1 MRQVRDLI
9 GAQGAAAAG
18 MIGPAKHSRLEEGAI
33 DDQLSAALEQ
43 VEQANLTRRPFELVV
58 LLHRRPRH
66 PATLSGQ
73 CITGVSEGLL
83 LHEHLLACSLPL
95 LLRHD
100 RGRLHRRMPFRVLFV
115 CLFASCLFICL
126 SRHSCF
132 LPSWDFELRLCSSC
146 GKSSR
151 PTLPVHPWRRSRQRL
166 ILGLISRM
174 DTSFTSEAAKLQ
186 CLAPL
191 RVVTGQVGRFLHPY
205 PE

>member
-43 VEQANLTRRPFELVV
+43 VEQANLTRRPFELVL

-95 LLRHD
+95 LLRND
-100 RGRLHRRMPFRVLFV
+100 WGCLHRRLPFRVLLLLIFHFHFSL
-115 CLFASCLFICL
+115 LFRFWMISSDPF
-126 SRHSCF
+126 F
-132 LPSWDFELRLCSSC
+132 LREIFKANAATPPIEAV
-146 GKSSR
+146 
-151 PTLPVHPWRRSRQRL
+151 PTTTDPMVAKQNGHIVHL
-166 ILGLISRM
+166 LGGN
-174 DTSFTSEAAKLQ
+174 FT
-186 CLAPL
+186 
-191 RVVTGQVGRFLHPY
+191 V
-205 PE
+205 